1 LKVQLQQNGIVR
13 DEITTS
19 SITFP
24 IKYSLGCK
32 GMVIIP
38 CSDSDVIGARVENGS
53 VALNYV
59 DELHSF
65 GGFWLDNIENE
76 IINDNFIMINI

>member
-1 LKVQLQQNGIVR
+1 MKVQLQQNGIVR

-38 CSDSDVIGARVENGS
+38 CVVNDVIRVRVENGS
-53 VALNYV
+53 VSLNYV

-65 GGFWLDNIENE
+65 GGFLIG
-76 IINDNFIMINI
+76 